1 MKIILGTAQ
10 LMKNYGVKKDNIS
23 SKELDK
29 FFLKKRKFFHLVDTA
44 ESYENVYSRIRNYNL
59 KKYGIITKTKI
70 DSNICDKILKSIK
83 SLKIKSFNTIL
94 AHDENQLIGND
105 AKKNYKRLKSL
116 KKKNFTKKI
125 GVSIY
130 SIKNCLKII
139 NRFNFDVLQIPINLF
154 DKRFLDKNFLNLVK
168 QKNIKLIYRSVFLQ
182 GLLTDQ
188 RLHKKIFEKKQNYIF
203 KKYFDW
209 LKKNKLKPVEACI
222 YFIKQNKIKNIVI
235 GFYKLNEYKE
245 VIKFI
250 NKRNKI
256 LIPNFI
262 KDQNDNNKIL
272 RPDLW

>member
-10 LMKNYGVKKDNIS
+10 LMKNYGVKKNNIS
-23 SKELDK
+23 LKELDK
-29 FFLKKRKFFHLVDTA
+29 FFIKNFFFDLIDTA
-44 ESYENVYSRIRNYNL
+44 ESYKNVYSRIKKYDL

-70 DSNICDKILKSIK
+70 DSNIFDKISKSIK
-83 SLKIKSFNTIL
+83 SLRIKKFNTIL
-94 AHDENQLIGND
+94 AHDENQLIGNN
-105 AKKNYKRLKSL
+105 AKKNYKILENL
-116 KKKNFTKKI
+116 KKKNLTKNI

-130 SIKNCLKII
+130 SLKKCLKII
-139 NRFNFDVLQIPINLF
+139 KRFNFDVLQIPTNLF
-154 DKRFLDKNFLNLVK
+154 DKRFLNKNFLHLAK
-168 QKNIKLIYRSVFLQ
+168 KKNIKLIYRSVFLQ

-188 RLHKKIFEKKQNYIF
+188 TLHKKIFKKKQNFLF
-203 KKYFDW
+203 KEYFDW

-245 VIKFI
+245 VIKLT
-250 NKRNKI
+250 NKKNKI